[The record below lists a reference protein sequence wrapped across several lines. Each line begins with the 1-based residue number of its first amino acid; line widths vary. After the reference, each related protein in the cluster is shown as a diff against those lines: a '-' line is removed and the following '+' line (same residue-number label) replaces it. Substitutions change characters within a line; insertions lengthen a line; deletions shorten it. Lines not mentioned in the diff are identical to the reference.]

1 MQFLFSA
8 RADANNHFTCNLSPL
23 IDWEWEYA
31 ENFQPAVT
39 RQSCQVKRVY
49 IFFSQFREQA
59 LTN

>member
-1 MQFLFSA
+1 MQFLFSG
-8 RADANNHFTCNLSPL
+8 RADANNQL
-23 IDWEWEYA
+23 ILEYA

-39 RQSCQVKRVY
+39 RQSCQVQKRLY